1 MFTQLDHLYMT
12 RALQLAEQGLYS
24 TSPNPRVGCV
34 ITLNDEIV
42 GEGAHLTAGEPH
54 AEVFALR
61 QAGTLAKGA
70 TAYVT
75 LEPCSHHGRT
85 PPCADALVQAGI
97 AKVVVAMVDPNPL
110 VAGKGLMYLQSHGI
124 ATLSGLMSAQAHALN
139 PGFISRMTQLR
150 PFVRCKIATS
160 LDGKTALENNQ
171 SQWITSA
178 ASRSDVQHWRAR
190 SCAIMTGIGTV
201 LADNPTLNVRDIATT
216 RQPLRVVVDSQLQ
229 TPPDANIVKHGG
241 TLIAYAH
248 DTHHKAAALMAA
260 GATLLNIPNADGQV
274 CLHTLLAHL
283 AREQINELMVEA
295 GQGLNGAL
303 VALGLVDE
311 LLLYMAP
318 KLMGGHAK
326 SMLDLPS
333 LTKMQQ
339 ALDVNIIDMRAVGQ
353 DIRLRAQLVKTD
365 T

>member
-1 MFTQLDHLYMT
+1 MFNALDHIYMT

-34 ITLNDEIV
+34 ITLNNQII
-42 GEGAHLTAGEPH
+42 GEGAHLKAGEPH

-61 QAGTLAKGA
+61 QAGALAKGA

-85 PPCADALVQAGI
+85 PPCADALVQAGV
-97 AKVVVAMVDPNPL
+97 AKVIIAMQDPNPL

-124 ATLSGLMSAQAHALN
+124 VTLSGLMTAQAQALN

-150 PFVRCKIATS
+150 PFVRCKIAAS

-171 SQWITSA
+171 SQWITSPA
-178 ASRSDVQHWRAR
+178 ARLDVQHWRAR

-201 LADNPTLNVRDIATT
+201 LADNPTLNVREIATAH
-216 RQPLRVVVDSQLQ
+216 QPLRVVVDSQLQ
-229 TPPDANIVKHGG
+229 TPPDANILKNGG

-248 DTHHKAAALMAA
+248 DSHDKAAALLAA

-283 AREQINELMVEA
+283 AREQVNELMVEA

-311 LLLYMAP
+311 LLLYVAP

-326 SMLDLPS
+326 SMLDMPS
-333 LTKMQQ
+333 LTHMQQ
-339 ALDVNIIDMRAVGQ
+339 ALDVNILEMRAVGK
-353 DIRLRAQLVKTD
+353 DMRIRAQIVKTD
-365 T
+365 A